1 MRILFLL
8 IVLANVWMYTLG
20 QGMLGT
26 RPADQG
32 RVVQRVNQELNANA
46 LSVSLAP

>member
-8 IVLANVWMYTLG
+8 IVLANVWIYTLG
-20 QGMLGT
+20 QGMLGA

-32 RVVQRVNQELNANA
+32 RVAQRVSQELNADV
-46 LSVSLAP
+46 LRVSLVP

>member
-8 IVLANVWMYTLG
+8 IVLANVWIYTLD
-20 QGMLGT
+20 QGMLGV

-32 RVVQRVNQELNANA
+32 RVAQRVNQELNANA
-46 LSVSLAP
+46 LRVGVVP